1 MKTRV
6 VVFLFIMLCPGIAT
20 AFDYHFEGR
29 TRLGGFLTIEPPDDF
44 SQTDREAELRLGVL
58 GTALETEDWILDYE
72 IIGDIRHEGG
82 ALEEAGIADTI
93 DADFFRAWA
102 RLDHGNVKVRSGRQ
116 QILFGSG
123 ILFRPLGFFDGRVI
137 SGVIPQTFGVD
148 GVRSTWFPDD
158 ESLVEGWLVP
168 SGIDSRIISGVRG
181 ETQWG
186 MLEIGAAAQ
195 YKPVSDK
202 TFLPNF
208 NLELAQFGFHFK
220 GENVVGF
227 WNESRVDIEQG
238 GRGSPVRLHSVFG
251 MDYTFDVGEG
261 LHALIEYSLITE
273 EAGFTRTDFLQGDQ
287 TLHQLGVQLDQP
299 VGISTVW
306 RLFMFFDLVDR
317 SFQLAPQ
324 LEYAL
329 TETTFLYLQAQIGGN
344 IEGNARNGRLFR
356 KTPIPN
362 GGESKIG
369 MTLITFF

>member
-1 MKTRV
+1 MTLRIVLFFV
-6 VVFLFIMLCPGIAT
+6 VLIWPAITLG
-20 AFDYHFEGR
+20 FDYNFEGR
-29 TRLGGFLTIEPPDDF
+29 TRIGGTLTFEPPDNF
-44 SQTDREAELRLGVL
+44 SHTDREAELRIGVL
-58 GTALETEDWILDYE
+58 GTAVESEEWVLDYE

-82 ALEEAGIADTI
+82 ALEQAGIGEEI
-93 DADFFRAWA
+93 EADFFRAWA
-102 RLDHGNVKVRSGRQ
+102 RIDRGNVKLRGGRQ

-123 ILFRPLGFFDGRVI
+123 MLFRPLGFFDGRVI
-137 SGVIPQTFGVD
+137 SGIIPQTFGAD
-148 GVRSTWFPDD
+148 GIRGTWFPDD

-168 SGIDSRIISGVRG
+168 SGIDSRMISGIRG

-186 MLEIGAAAQ
+186 MLEVGVAAQ
-195 YKPVSDK
+195 YKPVSNK
-202 TFLPNF
+202 SFLPNF

-220 GENVVGF
+220 GEKVVGF
-227 WNESRVDIEQG
+227 WNESRIDVEQG
-238 GRGSPVRLHSVFG
+238 GRGSPLRLHSVFG

-273 EAGFTRTDFLQGDQ
+273 EAAFTRTDFLQGDQ
-287 TLHQLGVQLDQP
+287 TLHQLGIQLDQP

-306 RLFMFFDLVDR
+306 RMFMFFDLVDR
-317 SFQLAPQ
+317 SFQLVPQ
-324 LEYAL
+324 VEYAL

-344 IEGNARNGRLFR
+344 IEGNERNGRLFR